1 MPEATADSETI
12 RRIQATINAIESREW
27 LRETNQLTE
36 SVDPLRSLKKLTDPI
51 VHYAY
56 TYQLSPRVLCEYLRT
71 GEQRLFDGALD
82 VLHRIAADVRYRD
95 AHEDTSPVQGED
107 RGQAQAG
114 QGGPEPEPQLSLAA
128 PKKVIADAL
137 GYERREFDLKH
148 PGTLQKDSNQRWRV
162 KLSMFGDADRN
173 KIRRGIDDWT
183 DRRQKKPE
191 K

>member
-36 SVDPLRSLKKLTDPI
+36 SVDPLPSLKKLTDPI

-82 VLHRIAADVRYRD
+82 VLHRIAADVHYRD
-95 AHEDTSPVQGED
+95 AHENTSPV
-107 RGQAQAG
+107 

-128 PKKVIADAL
+128 PKKVFADAL

-148 PGTLQKDSNQRWRV
+148 PGTLEQESNQRWRA
-162 KLSMFGDADRN
+162 KLSKFGDADRN
-173 KIRRGIDDWT
+173 KILRGIDDWT
-183 DRRQKKPE
+183 DRRQKKS
-191 K
+191 KK